1 MKRFFAH
8 SEPEMSLLSPYT
20 TAQVSFEFKKEIG
33 HDGKNST
40 AFVAHDKQLDAE
52 VAIKKVFKTSLD
64 VDLFFHEAKTL
75 YLSSHPNVVPIHY
88 ACQDSEHIYLAMPY
102 YRLGSMK
109 QLMKDR
115 FLTVREIVKFG
126 CNIASGLHNIHSKG
140 LIHFDVK
147 PDNVLL
153 SERFEGMLADFG
165 LCRPMDYAGAAEQ
178 DRLYSKMVPPE
189 AFTQPKHGVAFD
201 IYQFGMTL
209 YRMCNGDAEFYRQY
223 EAFGQ
228 GAAFDRHAY
237 KHALVNGQFPN
248 RSIFPEHIPA
258 RLRRVVKD
266 CLNPDI
272 ANRHKAVIDV
282 ANELGQVDERLDWQY
297 SDSGGT
303 REWTKRRQDGM
314 EYRLLVQVDGSS
326 LALRGQVG
334 GKLSKISTHT
344 KASIK
349 SSEIQD
355 FLKNQ

>member
-1 MKRFFAH
+1 MKLFCAH
-8 SEPEMSLLSPYT
+8 SELDMSLLSPFT
-20 TAQVSFEFKKEIG
+20 TAQVSFEFKQEIG

-52 VAIKKVFKTSLD
+52 VAIKKVLKTSLD

-88 ACQDSEHIYLAMPY
+88 ACQDADHIYLAMPY
-102 YRLGSMK
+102 YRLGSLK
-109 QLMKDR
+109 QLMKGR

-153 SERFEGMLADFG
+153 SERLEGVLADFG
-165 LCRPMDYAGAAEQ
+165 LCRPMDYTGAAEQ

-189 AFTQPKHGVAFD
+189 AFTQHKHDVAFD

-223 EAFGQ
+223 EAFGK
-228 GAAFDRHAY
+228 GAAFDRHAF
-237 KHALVNGQFPN
+237 KHALTSGQFPD

-258 RLRRVVKD
+258 RLRRAIKG
-266 CLNPDI
+266 CLNPEI

-297 SDSGGT
+297 YETDGT
-303 REWTKRRQDGM
+303 RDWVLRRPGGM
-314 EYRLLVQVDGSS
+314 EYRILVQADGSS
-326 LALRGQVG
+326 LATRGKVG

-344 KASIK
+344 KAVIIST
-349 SSEIQD
+349 EIQD
-355 FLKNQ
+355 FLKSQ